1 MFCDAFIKIGVSF
14 PEEISFFLRVS
25 RPSAGVREM
34 EEITM
39 GRSIEFSRERQ
50 WKVLLLMVF
59 HSVLI
64 CFFEDWGG
72 GVGIG
77 EGRFWDLML
86 ELDYL
91 FESHCS
97 KHFKLWNLHQSSH
110 KVYGSYMERT
120 IFSRYHKKA
129 ESIQSSPAQFYSTS
143 SYQALR
149 ASGVIAVAAVMS
161 QRKSKQSVDCG
172 CEDILRGNIYPSGE
186 TEAR

>member
-1 MFCDAFIKIGVSF
+1 
-14 PEEISFFLRVS
+14 
-25 RPSAGVREM
+25 
-34 EEITM
+34 
-39 GRSIEFSRERQ
+39 
-50 WKVLLLMVF
+50 
-59 HSVLI
+59 
-64 CFFEDWGG
+64 
-72 GVGIG
+72 
-77 EGRFWDLML
+77 
-86 ELDYL
+86 
-91 FESHCS
+91 
-97 KHFKLWNLHQSSH
+97 
-110 KVYGSYMERT
+110 MERT